1 MELFK
6 HTLYINL
13 DERGDRRFHV
23 ENELQK
29 MSINGVRFPAKKTND
44 GAVGCT
50 LSHIECL
57 QIAKQN
63 NYPQVFI
70 CEDDI
75 QFLKPELLKQ
85 NINKFNKNKELSNWD
100 ILMIGGNVC
109 QPYNTTYDYC
119 VKIVNA
125 QTTTGYIVKSHY
137 YDTLINNY
145 KDGLRLLIKHPNNRR
160 EFALDIYWKQ
170 LQPVGNWYIII
181 PLTVTQYP
189 NYSNIENRKTNYS
202 HLMLDLEK
210 NWLFKNNNK

>member
-29 MSINGVRFPAKKTND
+29 MSINGVRFPAKKLKD
-44 GAVGCT
+44 GAIGCT

-75 QFLKPELLKQ
+75 QFLKPEVLKQ
-85 NINKFNKNKELSNWD
+85 NIDKFNKNKELSDWD

-109 QPYNTTYDYC
+109 QQYNPTYDYC

-145 KDGLRLLIKHPNNRR
+145 KDGLRLLIKNPNNRR

-170 LQPVGNWYIII
+170 LQSGGNWYIII

-202 HLMLDLEK
+202 NLMLDLEK
-210 NWLFKNNNK
+210 NWLFKK